1 VPPGQVRPEGGTEV
15 VDAIPSGRSYYAGLL
30 EALTVIMG
38 CANRYLRDHGPR
50 VATLASRLGREMGMS
65 DQECARLFIA
75 AVLSDLG
82 MIGLA
87 EDAWERPAPSL
98 APSVRARVRAHPQ
111 RSAACVAK
119 IPHLGDLAPLVRSHH
134 EWWNGCGYPDELMGR
149 FMPKGAAVLRLAD
162 TVCALSEDR
171 PYRPALDRAA
181 IAATVRRG
189 SGSEFAPDVVRAYL
203 ALPAAPDV
211 AAFDREAYREALG
224 RATAHLVPERV
235 SPLSAKQM
243 LRILA
248 DLIDAKDPYTGG
260 HSRRVAGLSVAI
272 AEQIGLMG
280 SAKDL
285 LWAGGYLHDLGK
297 LRVPLRVLTKEG
309 RLTDEEFALIRLHPV
324 LGADLLG
331 TIPTLW
337 HLSTGVRYHHER
349 WDGRGYPAGLRGD
362 KIPLVARILAV
373 SDAYD
378 AMISSRAY
386 RSARAP
392 ADAMEEVAR
401 SAGVHFCPEVV
412 EAFFEVPGETFAA
425 LHADR
430 PVTPTFVADAQRR
443 RDTTVFDG
451 TEVLRFH

>member
-1 VPPGQVRPEGGTEV
+1 MDSVE
-15 VDAIPSGRSYYAGLL
+15 SGRSYYTGLL

-50 VATLASRLGREMGMS
+50 VALLASELGRELGM
-65 DQECARLFIA
+65 DEKTRARVFVA

-87 EDAWERPAPSL
+87 EGAWEHPTRALPQD
-98 APSVRARVRAHPQ
+98 VRARVRGHPR
-111 RSAACVAK
+111 RSAGCVHK
-119 IPHLGDLAPLVRSHH
+119 IPHFGELAPLVLSHH
-134 EWWNGCGYPDELMGR
+134 EWWNGHGYPNGLRGPAIPEA
-149 FMPKGAAVLRLAD
+149 AAVLRLAD
-162 TVCALSEDR
+162 TVCALSEER
-171 PYRPALDRAA
+171 PYRTALDRSA
-181 IAATVRRG
+181 IADAVRHG
-189 SGSEFAPDVVRAYL
+189 TGQEFAPDIAEAYL
-203 ALPAAPDV
+203 SLDHEHRLPV
-211 AAFDREAYREALG
+211 FEREAYREALAQ
-224 RATAHLVPERV
+224 ATAHLVPQRV

-260 HSRRVAGLSVAI
+260 HSRRVAGLAVAI
-272 AEQIGLMG
+272 AEQLGLMG

-285 LWAGGYLHDLGK
+285 LWASGYLHDLGK

-309 RLTDEEFALIRLHPV
+309 RLSDEEFALIRAHPV

-337 HLSTGVRYHHER
+337 DLSTGVRYHHER
-349 WDGRGYPAGLRGD
+349 WDGRGYPAGLRGPR
-362 KIPLVARILAV
+362 IPLVARILAV

-392 ADAMEEVAR
+392 SDAMEEVAR

-412 EAFFEVPGETFAA
+412 EAFFEVPAETFAA
-425 LHADR
+425 IHADR
-430 PVTPTFVADAQRR
+430 PVTPTLAADAQRR
-443 RDTTVFDG
+443 KDTTVYDG
-451 TEVLRFH
+451 TDVLRLY